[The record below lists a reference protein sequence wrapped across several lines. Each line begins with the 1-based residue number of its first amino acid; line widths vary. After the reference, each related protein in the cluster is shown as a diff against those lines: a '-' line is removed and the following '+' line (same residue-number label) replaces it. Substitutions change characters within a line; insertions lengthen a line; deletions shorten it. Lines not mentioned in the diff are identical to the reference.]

1 MTYIYLIENCYGDVN
16 KVYIGKTIQFSQRK
30 SKHKKTYG
38 QNIKMTIID
47 SVSSFDRKDWRPIES
62 MWIWSFV
69 SWGFNVVNQCMVGGS
84 GPEFRDDK
92 FKQNHSNKMKQW
104 YNNNP
109 EQSKIKGQKQS
120 KTYQDNPD
128 IIKQRNQKHSE
139 TLKNPELLKQLGD
152 NISKVKRNKP
162 QPNKRRPILML
173 DMNENIIME
182 FEGIKWAAE
191 YIKVSPIIITRVCQ
205 GKNKQSKGFKFKYK

>member
-1 MTYIYLIENCYGDVN
+1 
-16 KVYIGKTIQFSQRK
+16 
-30 SKHKKTYG
+30 
-38 QNIKMTIID
+38 
-47 SVSSFDRKDWRPIES
+47 
-62 MWIWSFV
+62 
-69 SWGFNVVNQCMVGGS
+69 
-84 GPEFRDDK
+84 
-92 FKQNHSNKMKQW
+92 MKQW
-104 YNNNP
+104 YNNNL